1 MKVRVLFFASIR
13 ERAGRRE
20 VTVSLPEGT
29 VLDQLVRMI
38 GNEIA
43 PMTEGERMMLSIN
56 GKYASG
62 EEVLRDGD
70 EVALL
75 PPVSGG

>member
-20 VTVSLPEGT
+20 VTVSLPDGT